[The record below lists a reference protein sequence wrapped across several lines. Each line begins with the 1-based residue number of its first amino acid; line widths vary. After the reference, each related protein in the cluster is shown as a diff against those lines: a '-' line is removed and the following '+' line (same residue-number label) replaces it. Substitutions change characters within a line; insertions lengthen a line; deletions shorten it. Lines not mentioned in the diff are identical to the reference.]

1 MIYHEHARAKVIYSH
16 TIPEVMSDDIEVLI
30 RKYALQN
37 AVFFKGK
44 ANPKA
49 IVGKILGECPEYRSK
64 AAEVTVLIN
73 SIVADVNA
81 MGLEAQ
87 TKALEEVD
95 PNMLVK
101 EKKER
106 KYELPDLDNVNGP
119 VVMRIAPGPSGPLH
133 IGHTRVSILN
143 DEYVKRYG
151 GKLIC
156 RFEDTNPE
164 KIDPDAYTMI
174 PEDLDWLGVKVHEN
188 VIQSDRFEI
197 YYDYTRK
204 LIEMGHGY
212 VCTCDADHW
221 RELKEKK
228 HACPCRD
235 LPVEEQMERFDKFLS
250 GGYEDGEAI
259 AVIKTAIDHPN
270 PAVRDFVALRLVRH
284 PHPRVGTKY
293 IAYPMM
299 NLSVAIDD
307 HLMGMTH
314 VIRGKDH
321 LNNTYRQEYIYDYFG
336 WKKPTFYHYGL
347 VNIPDTVLKTSL
359 IKKSIADGEY
369 TGWNDV
375 RTGTV
380 RALERRGITPE
391 AIRRYWVE
399 SGIKPI
405 DIQFSWDNLFAMN
418 RDVIDCN
425 ANRYFFVQD
434 PVRYDI
440 EGIDVIEGKAPL
452 HPDHPER
459 GNREYKLDGA
469 KTVFI
474 SSVDSALFSESGKI
488 RLKDL
493 CNIDYSMPAKYSGSD
508 VSILKKGFKAVQWV
522 GRESAEAKILMPDGS
537 VLKGLV
543 ESSIFDEKNDMVQ
556 FERLGFAKIENNDP
570 KGFVAVFAHR

>member
-1 MIYHEHARAKVIYSH
+1 M
-16 TIPEVMSDDIEVLI
+16 DGIEVLV

-49 IVGKILGECPEYRSK
+49 IVGKILGECPEYRK
-64 AAEVTVLIN
+64 DVAGITEIID
-73 SIVADVNA
+73 SIVSDVNS
-81 MGLEAQ
+81 MDLESQ
-87 TKALEEVD
+87 KRALEEID
-95 PNMLVK
+95 PSMLVK

-106 KYELPDLDNVNGP
+106 RYELPDLENVNGK
-119 VVMRIAPGPSGPLH
+119 VTMRIAPGPSGPLH
-133 IGHTRVSILN
+133 IGHTRVSVLN

-151 GKLIC
+151 GELIC

-164 KIDPDAYTMI
+164 KIDPDAYDMI
-174 PEDLDWLGVKVHEN
+174 PEDLDWLGVKIHRQY
-188 VIQSDRFEI
+188 IQSERFDI

-204 LIEMGHGY
+204 LMEQGHAY

-221 RELKEKK
+221 RELKEHKQ
-228 HACPCRD
+228 ACPCRD
-235 LPVEEQMERFDKFLS
+235 LPVEEQMERFDRFMN
-250 GGYEDGEAI
+250 GEYEEGK
-259 AVIKTAIDHPN
+259 AVAVVKTAIDHPN
-270 PAVRDFVALRLVRH
+270 PAIRDFVALRLVSH
-284 PHPRVGTKY
+284 PHPRTGSRY

-321 LNNTYRQEYIYDYFG
+321 LNNTFRQEYIYDYFG
-336 WKKPTFYHYGL
+336 WKKPVFYHYGL

-359 IKKSIADGEY
+359 IKQSISAGEY
-369 TGWNDV
+369 SGWDDV

-380 RALERRGITPE
+380 RALKRRGITPE

-418 RDVIDCN
+418 RDAIDDG

-440 EGIDVIEGKAPL
+440 DGIDIISGKAPK

-459 GNREYKLDGA
+459 GCREYSVSDE

-474 SSVDSALFSESGKI
+474 TAQDSAVFKDAGKI

-493 CNIDYSMPAKYSGSD
+493 CNIDYGTPAKYAGTD
-508 VSILKKGFKAVQWV
+508 VSVLKKGVRAVQWV
-522 GRESAEAKILMPDGS
+522 SRDSVPARILMPDGTVAEGLAERS
-537 VLKGLV
+537 VL
-543 ESSIFDEKNDMVQ
+543 DEKNDMVQ
-556 FERLGFAKIENNDP
+556 FERVGFVRIENRDP
-570 KGFVAVFAHR
+570 SSFTTVFAHR